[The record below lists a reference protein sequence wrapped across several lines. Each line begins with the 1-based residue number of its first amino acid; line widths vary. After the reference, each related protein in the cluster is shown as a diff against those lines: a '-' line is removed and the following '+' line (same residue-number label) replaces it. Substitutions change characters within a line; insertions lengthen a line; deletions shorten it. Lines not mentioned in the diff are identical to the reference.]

1 MKEISLSTHTWSQL
15 NNDGESSLTGAFF
28 IGSSRNI
35 CVIHAKIEE
44 EGVSL

>member
-1 MKEISLSTHTWSQL
+1 MKAISRFTRTWLQL
-15 NNDGESSLTGAFF
+15 NKSGESSLTGAFF